1 MTHKQPIVVKIGGHE
16 IADFTFLA
24 ELPPVIKQADRPVV
38 IVHGGGIE
46 ISDLQR
52 KLGIQPRY
60 VDGVR
65 ITDIASLRVVEM
77 VLCGTVNTRLV
88 THLLAGGIEAQGVS
102 GVDRGLIQAE
112 PMPHDTE
119 DMEFTGRITK
129 VRGDLLNEMIA
140 AGVTPVITP
149 VCLGADATTFNVNA
163 DHVAGAVAAALG
175 ASRVVFITNVEGVL
189 ENGQVRRTITP
200 AEAHTMI
207 DEEVIFGG
215 MIPKVRTAL
224 SILDQGI
231 PKAVITNL
239 KGLRTHGGTVFSR
252 SMTSEPHQQ

>member
-1 MTHKQPIVVKIGGHE
+1 MKQPIVVKIGGHE
-16 IADFTFLA
+16 IADFAFLA
-24 ELPPVIKQADRPVV
+24 ELPEVIKRADRPVA

-88 THLLAGGIEAQGVS
+88 AHLIAGGIEAQGLS
-102 GVDRGLIQAE
+102 GVDRGLVRAE
-112 PMPHDTE
+112 PMPHESE
-119 DMEFTGRITK
+119 DMQFTGRVTE
-129 VRGDLLNEMIA
+129 VRGDLLRAMIDD
-140 AGVTPVITP
+140 GITPVITP
-149 VCLGADATTFNVNA
+149 VCLGTDGTTFNVNA
-163 DHVAGAVAAALG
+163 DHVAGGIAAALD

-200 AEAHTMI
+200 AEAQQMI
-207 DEEVIFGG
+207 DEEIIFGG

-224 SILDQGI
+224 EILDQGI

-239 KGLRTHGGTVFSR
+239 KGLRTHGGTVLSR
-252 SMTSEPHQQ
+252 STPDQT

>member
-1 MTHKQPIVVKIGGHE
+1 MKQPIVVKIGGHE
-16 IADFTFLA
+16 IADFAFLA
-24 ELPPVIKQADRPVV
+24 ELPQVIKRADRPVV
-38 IVHGGGIE
+38 IVHGGGVE
-46 ISDLQR
+46 VSDLQR

-88 THLLAGGIEAQGVS
+88 AHLLAGGIEAQGVS
-102 GVDRGLIQAE
+102 GVDRGLVRAE
-112 PMPHDTE
+112 PMPHDAE
-119 DMEFTGRITK
+119 DMQFTGRVTE
-129 VRGDLLNEMIA
+129 VRADLLRAMLAE
-140 AGVTPVITP
+140 GVTPVISP
-149 VCLGADATTFNVNA
+149 VCMGADAATFNVNA
-163 DHVAGAVAAALG
+163 DHVAGAVAAALD

-200 AEAHTMI
+200 AEAHQMI
-207 DEEVIFGG
+207 DEEIIFGG

-224 SILDQGI
+224 EILDRGI

-239 KGLRTHGGTVFSR
+239 TGLHTHGGTVFSR
-252 SMTSEPHQQ
+252 STTQEQEVQHS

>member
-1 MTHKQPIVVKIGGHE
+1 MTKPIVVKIGGHE
-16 IADFTFLA
+16 IADFGFLA
-24 ELPPVIKQADRPVV
+24 ELPNVIKNADRPVV
-38 IVHGGGIE
+38 IVHGGGVE

-88 THLLAGGIEAQGVS
+88 AHLIAGGIEAQGLS
-102 GVDRGLIQAE
+102 GVDRGIVRAE

-119 DMEFTGRITK
+119 DMHFTGRVTT
-129 VRGDLLNEMIA
+129 VRADLLHAMLTDGI
-140 AGVTPVITP
+140 TPVITP
-149 VCLGADATTFNVNA
+149 ICLGTDGTTLNVNA
-163 DHVAGAVAAALG
+163 DHVAGAVAGALG

-189 ENGQVRRTITP
+189 DDGQVRRTITP
-200 AEAHTMI
+200 AEANKMI
-207 DEEVIFGG
+207 DDEIIFGG

-224 SILDQGI
+224 YTLDQGI

-239 KGLRTHGGTVFSR
+239 KGLRTHGGTLFSR
-252 SMTSEPHQQ
+252 STPNEIEKS